1 MLMNRSQAK
10 DKGEDEED
18 DEGDDDNGGVFIFVY
33 FHTNLPII
41 LNFYFAIHQAFAWF
55 WA

>member
-18 DEGDDDNGGVFIFVY
+18 DEGGNDNGGVFIFVY
-33 FHTNLPII
+33 FHANTPVI
-41 LNFYFAIHQAFAWF
+41 LDFCFAMC
-55 WA
+55 